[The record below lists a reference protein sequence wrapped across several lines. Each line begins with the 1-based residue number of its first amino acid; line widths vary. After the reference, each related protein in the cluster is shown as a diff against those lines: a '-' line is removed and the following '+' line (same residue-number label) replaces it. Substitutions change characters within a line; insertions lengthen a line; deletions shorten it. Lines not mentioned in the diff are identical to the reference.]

1 MDGQAERRKQVAT
14 GRDTP
19 ATEPGHL
26 HARPPPSHPPR
37 DRRPSLSPRCGW
49 QELEKLKRGK
59 REHAEER
66 AAVLRRLEEDKKE
79 RAEKFATHHALA
91 QQAATAHGPSPA

>member
-1 MDGQAERRKQVAT
+1 M
-14 GRDTP
+14 P
-19 ATEPGHL
+19 ALPPRTL
-26 HARPPPSHPPR
+26 HATVVRA
-37 DRRPSLSPRCGW
+37 LFPRCGR

-79 RAEKFATHHALA
+79 RAEKFASHHALA
-91 QQAATAHGPSPA
+91 QQAAAASA